1 MNKNL
6 FLLLLVIVLLG
17 GFFVLSFLLPGNKI
31 KVANEETNNLFKKIN
46 SEDQQNILNSQTSP
60 KVTLIAV
67 GDIML
72 SRDVASTMKRHNDY
86 KYPFLKTADLLK
98 TADITF
104 GNLECA
110 ITPGKIIETNE
121 MIFRADPQSVE
132 GLNYAGFDI
141 LSLAN
146 NHTMNFGKE
155 GIENTFKYLNESNIK
170 FVGAGNN
177 LKEAFEPK
185 IFEVNG
191 LKIAFLAY
199 ADNYLVP
206 ASYQATENKPGIAF
220 MNISK
225 MQEDVKAT
233 KEKANFV
240 IVSMHAGVEYSKEP
254 NKNQINFAYNAID
267 AGADLVIG
275 HHPHMVQKV
284 EKYKNKYILYSLG
297 NFVFDQMW
305 SMETRE
311 GIIAKITF
319 DKNGIKDIEFVPV
332 LIENYS
338 QPKILDEK
346 DPKSA
351 EILLKLQMNF

>member
-6 FLLLLVIVLLG
+6 FLLLLIFLFLG
-17 GFFVLSFLLPGNKI
+17 GFLALSFLLPESKFN
-31 KVANEETNNLFKKIN
+31 VVNEEGNTLLKKIN
-46 SEDQQNILNSQTSP
+46 SQAPQNVATESTS
-60 KVTLIAV
+60 KDVTLIAV

-86 KYPFLKTADLLK
+86 KYPFLNTADFLK

-104 GNLECA
+104 GNLECP
-110 ITPGKIIETNE
+110 ITPGRIIETSE
-121 MIFRADPQSVE
+121 MVFRADPQAVE

-146 NHTMNFGKE
+146 NHTMNFGEK
-155 GIENTFKYLNESNIK
+155 GIEDTLKYLKEADIK
-170 FVGAGNN
+170 FVGAGKNE
-177 LKEAFEPK
+177 KESYEPK
-185 IFEVNG
+185 ILEMNG

-199 ADNYLVP
+199 ADSSLVP

-240 IVSMHAGVEYSKEP
+240 IVSMHSGVEYAKEP
-254 NKNQINFAYNAID
+254 NQNQINFAHSAID
-267 AGADLVIG
+267 AGADLIIG
-275 HHPHMVQKV
+275 HHPHIVQKV
-284 EKYKNKYILYSLG
+284 EKYKDRYILYSLG

-305 SMETRE
+305 SIETRE
-311 GIIAKITF
+311 GIIVKITF
-319 DKNGIKDIEFVPV
+319 DKNGIKNIDFTPV

-338 QPKILDEK
+338 QPKILDK
-346 DPKSA
+346 TDSKSK
-351 EILLKLQMNF
+351 EIISKLQMNF